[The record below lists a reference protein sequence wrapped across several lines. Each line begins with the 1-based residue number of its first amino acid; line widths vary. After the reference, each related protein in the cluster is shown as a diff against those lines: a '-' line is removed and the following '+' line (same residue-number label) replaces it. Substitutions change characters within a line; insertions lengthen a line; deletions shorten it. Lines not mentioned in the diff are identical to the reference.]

1 MRGRLQWEQD
11 GHDWPNRACSRFVM
25 ASGLRWHVQVMGRGP
40 ALLLLHGTGAAT
52 HSWRDLAPLL
62 ARDFTVIAPDLPG
75 HGFSDA
81 LFGARMSLPGM
92 AAAVAGLLQV
102 LDTRPELVVG
112 HSAGA
117 AILARLCLDDSIR
130 PVALISLNG
139 ALLPLHGLPKLF
151 FAPAAK
157 LLVSN
162 ALAPRLF
169 AWHAQSSVA
178 VQRLITSTGSQ
189 LDPVGVELY
198 ARLVRNPE
206 HVANALAMMASWDLQ
221 PLARDLR
228 HLKIPLLLVAGS
240 NDRTLRPEH
249 AHQVA
254 AQVPHAQVL
263 MLAGLGHLAHEEN
276 PRKMAEIV
284 VAFRKT
290 ETAASPA

>member
-1 MRGRLQWEQD
+1 MRGRLQWERD
-11 GHDWPNRACSRFVM
+11 GHDWPNRACSRFVT
-25 ASGLRWHVQVMGRGP
+25 ASGLRWHVQVMGTGP

-62 ARDFTVIAPDLPG
+62 AQDFTVIAPDLPG

-81 LFGARMSLPGM
+81 LSGNRMSLPGM
-92 AAAVAGLLQV
+92 AAAIAGLLQV
-102 LDTRPELVVG
+102 LDARPTLVVG

-130 PVALISLNG
+130 PAALISLNG

-162 ALAPRLF
+162 ALASRLF
-169 AWHAQSSVA
+169 AWHAQSPQA
-178 VQRLITSTGSQ
+178 VQRLITSTGSR
-189 LDPVGVELY
+189 LDPIGVELY
-198 ARLVRNPE
+198 GRLVGNSE

-221 PLARDLR
+221 PLARDL
-228 HLKIPLLLVAGS
+228 HQLKIPLLLVAGS

-249 AHQVA
+249 AEHVA
-254 AQVPHAQVL
+254 AHVPNAQVQ
-263 MLAGLGHLAHEEN
+263 MLPGLGHLAHEEN
-276 PRKMAEIV
+276 PGKIAEIV
-284 VAFRKT
+284 VGFRKNG
-290 ETAASPA
+290 PVCPVP

>member
-1 MRGRLQWEQD
+1 MRGRLQWARD
-11 GHDWPNRACSRFVM
+11 GHDWPNRASSRFVT
-25 ASGLRWHVQVMGRGP
+25 ASGLRWHVQVMGSGP
-40 ALLLLHGTGAAT
+40 VLLLLHGTGAAT

-62 ARDFTVIAPDLPG
+62 AQDFTVIAPDLPG
-75 HGFSDA
+75 HGFSDP
-81 LFGARMSLPGM
+81 LSGDRMSLPGM
-92 AAAVAGLLQV
+92 AAAVADLLQV
-102 LDTRPELVVG
+102 LDARPTLVVG

-139 ALLPLHGLPKLF
+139 ALLPLHGLPRLF

-169 AWHAQSSVA
+169 AWHAQSPHA
-178 VQRLITSTGSQ
+178 VQRLITSTGSR
-189 LDPVGVELY
+189 LDPIGVELY
-198 ARLVRNPE
+198 GRLVRNAE

-228 HLKIPLLLVAGS
+228 QLKIPLLLVAGS

-249 AHQVA
+249 AEQVA
-254 AQVPHAQVL
+254 AQVPNAQVR
-263 MLAGLGHLAHEEN
+263 MLSGLGHLAHEEN
-276 PRKMAEIV
+276 PKKMAEIV
-284 VAFRKT
+284 FGFRKN
-290 ETAASPA
+290 ETVCPVL